1 MARVGI
7 PQIVAK
13 MTEMNERIKKCE
25 ESQTSNG
32 FVTTDDVNHIIGLKL
47 QEVQSQTKKYA
58 TDDDLEDKFQKYL
71 QSETNLTQQTEKNVA
86 DVKTVVDGLK
96 VQIENIK
103 KVNTQILEAVD
114 SLRSENNALK
124 AHNDALTITVNELK
138 VASSSE

>member
-13 MTEMNERIKKCE
+13 MTEINERLKQCE
-25 ESQTSNG
+25 ESQKSSG
-32 FVTTDDVNHIIGLKL
+32 FVTSDDVNHIVGIKL
-47 QEVQSQTKKYA
+47 QEVQSQTKKYV

-86 DVKTVVDGLK
+86 DVKSTVDGLNA
-96 VQIENIK
+96 QIENIK
-103 KVNTQILEAVD
+103 TVNTQILEALD
-114 SLRSENNALK
+114 SLRSDNNALK

-138 VASSSE
+138 AASSSE

>member
-71 QSETNLTQQTEKNVA
+71 QSEKNLTQQTQKNVA

-103 KVNTQILEAVD
+103 KVNTQILETLD

-138 VASSSE
+138 AASSSE